1 MNELSGRPNILKRLN
16 NDIIKNA
23 LKNLGSATKAELVQE
38 TGISLTTVGVIL
50 SKLIEEGEVQNQGY
64 DESSGGRRAERYT
77 LNLNHSLAVALCVE
91 NKYLDYAVGN
101 SAGEILEEG
110 RAEIIETKQI
120 NAVEEILNCLID
132 KFDSIKYIGIG
143 VPAAVANGRLFT
155 GTKLEEWHNFNVQDY
170 LEKKYNIPVIME
182 NDLNAIAVGFANK
195 HLKEDGFSSS
205 SLLNLIYI
213 NFMTTGI
220 GSGIIANGML
230 IRGFSNY
237 AGEISFLQLGNGD
250 TFFDTVKREHTR
262 EEYANAIAIA
272 IGNLSCIV
280 NPEYVV
286 IGGDAFETHN
296 LGLINQYCSE
306 YIPENVRPKIIHAA
320 DYREDYISGI
330 MHLTIEEMNSG
341 IRLVTT
347 KRL

>member
-1 MNELSGRPNILKRLN
+1 MSELSGRPNILKRLN
-16 NDIIKNA
+16 SDIIKNA
-23 LKNLGSATKAELVQE
+23 LKNLESATKAELVQE
-38 TGISLTTVGVIL
+38 TGISLTTVGIIL
-50 SKLIEEGEVQNQGY
+50 SKLIEAGEVQNQGY

-77 LNLNHSLAVALCVE
+77 LNLNYSLAVALCVE

-110 RAEIIETKQI
+110 RVEITETKQI
-120 NAVEEILNCLID
+120 SAVEEVLNCLID
-132 KFDSIKYIGIG
+132 KFDSIKCIGIG
-143 VPAAVANGRLFT
+143 VPAAVSNGRLFT
-155 GTKLEEWHNFNVQDY
+155 GTKLEEWHDFNVQDY
-170 LEKKYNIPVIME
+170 LEKKYKLPVIME
-182 NDLNAIAVGFANK
+182 NDLNAIVVGFANN
-195 HLKEDGFSSS
+195 HLKEDGFSSANF
-205 SLLNLIYI
+205 LNMIYI

-250 TFFDTVKREHTR
+250 TLFDAVMREHTN

-286 IGGDAFETHN
+286 IGGDAFEEDN
-296 LGLINQYCSE
+296 LDLINEYCSE
-306 YIPENVRPKIIHAA
+306 NIPENVRPKIIHAD
-320 DYREDYISGI
+320 DYREDYIAGI

-347 KRL
+347 RRL

>member
-1 MNELSGRPNILKRLN
+1 MSELSGRPNILKRLN
-16 NDIIKNA
+16 SDIIKNA
-23 LKNLGSATKAELVQE
+23 LKNLESATKAELVQE

-50 SKLIEEGEVQNQGY
+50 SKLVEDGEVQNQGY

-77 LNLNHSLAVALCVE
+77 LNLNYSLAVALCVE
-91 NKYLDYAVGN
+91 NKYIDYAVGN
-101 SAGEILEEG
+101 SAGAILEEG
-110 RAEIIETKQI
+110 RVEIADTKQI
-120 NAVEEILNCLID
+120 NAVEEVLKCLID
-132 KFDSIKYIGIG
+132 KFASIKCIGIG

-170 LEKKYNIPVIME
+170 LEKKYNVPVIME
-182 NDLNAIAVGFANK
+182 NDLNAIVVGFANN
-195 HLKEDGFSSS
+195 HLKEDGASSNF
-205 SLLNLIYI
+205 LNMIYI

-250 TFFDTVKREHTR
+250 NLFDAVMREHTND
-262 EEYANAIAIA
+262 EYASAIAMA

-286 IGGDAFETHN
+286 IGGDAFEEHN
-296 LGLINQYCSE
+296 LDLINEYCSNC
-306 YIPENVRPKIIHAA
+306 IPENVRPKIIYAE

>member
-1 MNELSGRPNILKRLN
+1 MSELSGRPNILKRLN
-16 NDIIKNA
+16 SDIIKNA
-23 LKNLGSATKAELVQE
+23 LKNLESATKAELVQE

-77 LNLNHSLAVALCVE
+77 LNLNYSLAVALCVE

-101 SAGEILEEG
+101 SAGELLEEG
-110 RAEIIETKQI
+110 RVEITETKQI
-120 NAVEEILNCLID
+120 NAVEDVLNSLID
-132 KFDSIKYIGIG
+132 KFDSIKCIGIG

-182 NDLNAIAVGFANK
+182 NDLNAIAVGFANN
-195 HLKEDGFSSS
+195 HLKEDGVSSS
-205 SLLNLIYI
+205 KFLNMIYI

-250 TFFDTVKREHTR
+250 TFASTVTKEHTND
-262 EEYANAIAIA
+262 EYANAIAIA

-286 IGGDAFETHN
+286 IGGDAFEEYN
-296 LGLINQYCSE
+296 LDLINEYCSR
-306 YIPENVRPKIIHAA
+306 YIPQNVRPKIIHAE